1 MASQASSEAEH
12 LLLTENFPL
21 LLANRAKILAH
32 PQPGLAWSPSM
43 YLSLAYISG
52 GGILLSS
59 IFSQCHSHSINI

>member
-1 MASQASSEAEH
+1 MALTANSAAEH

-52 GGILLSS
+52 GILLCS
-59 IFSQCHSHSINI
+59 IVSQCH

>member
-32 PQPGLAWSPSM
+32 PQLGLAWSPSM

-52 GGILLSS
+52 GILLCS
-59 IFSQCHSHSINI
+59 IVSQCH